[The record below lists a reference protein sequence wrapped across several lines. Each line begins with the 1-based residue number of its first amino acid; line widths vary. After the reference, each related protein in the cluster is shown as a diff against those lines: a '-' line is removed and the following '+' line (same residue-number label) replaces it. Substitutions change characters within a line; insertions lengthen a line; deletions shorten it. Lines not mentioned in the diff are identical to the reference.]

1 MPMADVYTLLN
12 TAPLIITAAGA
23 MLLKENVGIRRW
35 SAIVFGFIGVFIVL
49 DPNFSDFEYR
59 NLLPVFC
66 AFCYAASMTITKYTS
81 EKDSIYTQLAWLYIF
96 ALLAGFIIYLISG
109 DGKFN
114 TFSDP
119 TMQFIYREWF
129 SNPTD
134 TWPYVL
140 VMGIVAS
147 ISFFFVFKAYSIASP
162 SIVSLFEYSYILWAI
177 LAGYL
182 LFDTIPV
189 PRTFIGTALIVGAG
203 FYIFFREKVTG
214 QMIATDA
221 PTNK

>member
-1 MPMADVYTLLN
+1 
-12 TAPLIITAAGA
+12 
-23 MLLKENVGIRRW
+23 
-35 SAIVFGFIGVFIVL
+35 
-49 DPNFSDFEYR
+49 
-59 NLLPVFC
+59 
-66 AFCYAASMTITKYTS
+66 
-81 EKDSIYTQLAWLYIF
+81 
-96 ALLAGFIIYLISG
+96 
-109 DGKFN
+109 
-114 TFSDP
+114 
-119 TMQFIYREWF
+119 MQFIYREWF